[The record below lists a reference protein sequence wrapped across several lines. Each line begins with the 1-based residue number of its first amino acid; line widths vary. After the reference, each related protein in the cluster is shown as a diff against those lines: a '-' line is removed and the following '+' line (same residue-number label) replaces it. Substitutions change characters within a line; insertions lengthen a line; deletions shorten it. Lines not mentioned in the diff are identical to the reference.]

1 MFSGK
6 RGQLKS
12 ITGGFTSC
20 TSNRMMTSHDG
31 SLLQIMESCLVCR
44 AVISTSKRRRLCS
57 EASCYVLPLLK
68 EWLEQLPESPVA
80 CLKCFGM
87 LERVI
92 RLRRSTK
99 EIEEVLK
106 SHLAQGALT
115 FTDGTIVCSVS
126 TQTVEFEELSVS
138 LQSSTT
144 PISRKRSWEGDS
156 TRTPNTPKRR
166 CTDPGWNN
174 LPTPNNSPSVA
185 VSNLVLIIHMHILI
199 ESTNPI
205 HSPI

>member
-1 MFSGK
+1 M
-6 RGQLKS
+6 
-12 ITGGFTSC
+12 TGPCSKLWRAVLF
-20 TSNRMMTSHDG
+20 
-31 SLLQIMESCLVCR
+31 VCR

-115 FTDGTIVCSVS
+115 FTDGTIVCNVS

-144 PISRKRSWEGDS
+144 PILPQMRLTELLPHE
-156 TRTPNTPKRR
+156 RTK
-166 CTDPGWNN
+166 
-174 LPTPNNSPSVA
+174 
-185 VSNLVLIIHMHILI
+185 II
-199 ESTNPI
+199 S
-205 HSPI
+205 